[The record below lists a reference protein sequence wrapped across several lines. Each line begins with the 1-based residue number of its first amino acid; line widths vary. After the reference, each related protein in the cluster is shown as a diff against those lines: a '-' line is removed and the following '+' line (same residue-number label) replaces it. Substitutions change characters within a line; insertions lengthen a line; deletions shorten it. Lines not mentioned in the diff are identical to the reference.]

1 MGAEAVDAVVK
12 SRVVELRWT
21 KAVSDDG
28 FSHGGKGGDGG
39 DGGDNG
45 DDGDEGD
52 NGDMVFERPRVVAMT
67 PVLRKAMEI
76 VMREDEGLTE
86 DGGGG

>member
-1 MGAEAVDAVVK
+1 VGCFF
-12 SRVVELRWT
+12 L
-21 KAVSDDG
+21 G
-28 FSHGGKGGDGG
+28 FILGFFFLVFFLGGGGGLGG
-39 DGGDNG
+39 LGGYNG